1 MEMTKQE
8 VLQFLQTN
16 TVSQLQVRV
25 ANCRF
30 RPRLKPGMTK
40 QEAADAFEAGLQQYL
55 KCIFG
60 RK

>member
-1 MEMTKQE
+1 MEMTKQA

-16 TVSQLQVRV
+16 IVSRLQVRV
-25 ANCRF
+25 AHCRF
-30 RPRLKPGMTK
+30 RLRVKPGMTK

-55 KCIFG
+55 KCILG